1 MKISIDISYYPLTE
15 EFKQPIK
22 KFIAQLNS
30 YNEIAVKS
38 NGMSTQVFG
47 EYADVMRIITHEIE
61 SAMELPHSIFILK
74 MANATLDKD
83 YNPHK

>member
-30 YNEIAVKS
+30 YSEIAVKS
-38 NGMSTQVFG
+38 NGMSSQVFG
-47 EYADVMRIITHEIE
+47 EFADVMRIVTAEIE
-61 SAMELPHSIFILK
+61 KAMELPHSIFILK

-83 YNPHK
+83 YVVH